1 MTSVPLNTIHFMLA
15 GVWAGGLLAFLIAV
29 FAATA
34 QPTKM
39 TWLSVRTLVLLSA
52 AELLLLVAVLVMGIM
67 AAYPMVDPMYAA
79 MFVTDSGRVLIAK
92 FSMVLVVLT
101 IGLLMHFVWL
111 PALGRQAG
119 TASSARLKL
128 RIGVAVQVILALALG
143 MAGGKL
149 PHMHPPNHAV
159 INDWPYSFRFSIEN
173 TLGMG
178 MQDAIIR
185 VWLGVALVIL
195 AGGAVLLGQRMGW
208 QSKWRF
214 GASIALAVGALGVGV
229 PGLTIPAFPETYRP
243 TPVAFK
249 ASSVAHAMQ
258 LFSENCVPCH
268 GPQAKGD
275 GVLAKTLPTKPV
287 NLLMEPHAN
296 MHTPGDFFHWVT
308 NGIPGTAMPAWGEKF
323 SEEERWDIVNLVHA
337 ISRGYQARL
346 VNPHV
351 FPDPLY
357 IAPPNFSYVAHD
369 GSNSQLKYFREEK
382 NVLLVMFSWP
392 QSRERL
398 DQLKASSAD
407 LKSRQTEV
415 LLVPMNHLDQQELDA
430 VTKDAPF
437 PVVTEGAESIVRAY
451 SLFRRTIRYPDI
463 IGEGSVP
470 AHMEFL
476 LDRYGYLCA
485 RWIPALDTEGWADTQ
500 VLTQQIDRLNQDK
513 NVLPLPGEF
522 VHDTI
527 GGAMDMSDM
536 NHDMSKM

>member
-1 MTSVPLNTIHFMLA
+1 MTSVPLNTIHFILA
-15 GVWAGGLLAFLIAV
+15 VIWVGGLLAFLIAV

-34 QPTKM
+34 RPATIK
-39 TWLSVRTLVLLSA
+39 WVSARTLTLLSGT
-52 AELLLLVAVLVMGIM
+52 ELLLLASVLVMGVM
-67 AAYPMVDPMYAA
+67 AAHPMVDPMYAA
-79 MFVTDSGRVLIAK
+79 VFVTDSGRVLMAK
-92 FSMVLVVLT
+92 LTMVVIVLT
-101 IGLLMHFVWL
+101 IGLLVHFAWL
-111 PALGRQAG
+111 PALGKQEE
-119 TASSARLKL
+119 TVSSPRRKL
-128 RIGVAVQVILALALG
+128 RIAVAVQVVLALALG

-159 INDWPYSFRFSIEN
+159 IHDWPYSFRFSIDN

-178 MQDAIIR
+178 MQDAVLR

-195 AGGAVLLGQRMGW
+195 AGGAILLGQRMGW
-208 QSKWRF
+208 QSKWRL
-214 GASIALAVGALGVGV
+214 GAPIALVVGALGVGV

-249 ASSVAHAMQ
+249 ASSIAHAMQ

-275 GVLAKTLPTKPV
+275 GILAKTLPTKPV

-346 VNPHV
+346 VNSRV

-357 IAPPNFSYVAHD
+357 IAPTNFSYVTHD
-369 GSNSQLKYFREEK
+369 GTNSQLKYFREEK
-382 NVLLVMFSWP
+382 NVLLVLFSWP

-398 DQLKASSAD
+398 DQLKARSAD
-407 LKSRQTEV
+407 LKSRETEV
-415 LLVPMNHLDQQELDA
+415 LLVPMKRLDQQELDA

-437 PVVTEGAESIVRAY
+437 PVVTEGAEGIVRAY

-470 AHMEFL
+470 THMEFL

-485 RWIPALDTEGWADTQ
+485 RWIPALDTEGWSDIG
-500 VLTQQIDRLNQDK
+500 VLARQIDQLNRNK
-513 NVLPLPGEF
+513 TVLPLPGEF
-522 VHDTI
+522 VHDTS
-527 GGAMDMSDM
+527 GGAMDMSNM